1 MKIETVKEF
10 YVSELV
16 GMSFIERYSYE
27 LLNNWTVDTDKFKIS
42 LNPLRWCLLDLIK
55 LCWFPVLCLLLIVV
69 ALTVIPY
76 LAHKT
81 KEKYKDKKYEGW
93 YQHNIKILRL

>member
-16 GMSFIERYSYE
+16 CMSFIERYSYE
-27 LLNNWTVDTDKFKIS
+27 LLNNWFIDTDKFKIS
-42 LNPLRWCLLDLIK
+42 LNPLRWCLLDLIR
-55 LCWFPVLCLLLIVV
+55 LCRFPVLCLLLIVV
-69 ALTVIPY
+69 ALTVVPY
-76 LAHKT
+76 LAHKA
-81 KEKYKDKKYEGW
+81 KEKYKDEKYEGW

>member
-16 GMSFIERYSYE
+16 CISFIERYSYE
-27 LLNNWTVDTDKFKIS
+27 LLNNWFIDTDKFKIS

-55 LCWFPVLCLLLIVV
+55 LCWFPILCLLLVCV
-69 ALTVIPY
+69 ALTVVPC
-76 LAHKT
+76 LAH
-81 KEKYKDKKYEGW
+81 EAEIKYKNEK
-93 YQHNIKILRL
+93 YQHNIKILRFLIC